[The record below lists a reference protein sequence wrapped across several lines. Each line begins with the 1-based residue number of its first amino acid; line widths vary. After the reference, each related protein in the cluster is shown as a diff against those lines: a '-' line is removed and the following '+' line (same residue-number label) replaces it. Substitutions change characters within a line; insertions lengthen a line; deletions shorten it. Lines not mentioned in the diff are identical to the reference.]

1 MLSYTS
7 VASTSLQ
14 LLQPLKFASISETY
28 TYLSPHIKYF
38 HGRHA
43 FYGSIA
49 AVCELV
55 IVIGLPLILLLEP
68 FVNGK
73 INFIKIKPLLDQF
86 QSPYKNKYR
95 WFAAYYLICRQAIVL
110 TVYTSNNSYNT
121 TLLYVN
127 IAILVIHLWIQPYK
141 TLFLNTMDSVI
152 LLFMVLVVVAPLL
165 PGSVTAVTLVF
176 ILFPPV
182 FICIYGSMKMIYWKL
197 TKRQP
202 HSPYVSSNGD
212 DGRVANRRYVYWFL
226 SYLLSTL
233 FDLLQG
239 FRASREVWIITKA
252 KL

>member
-95 WFAAYYLICRQAIVL
+95 WFAAYYLICRQAIEAIAL
-110 TVYTSNNSYNT
+110 ISFYINNDDNT
-121 TLLYVN
+121 TLLHVN
-127 IAILVIHLWIQPYK
+127 IAILIIHLWIQPYK
-141 TLFLNTMDSVI
+141 TIPQYNGQCDFV
-152 LLFMVLVVVAPLL
+152 
-165 PGSVTAVTLVF
+165 
-176 ILFPPV
+176 
-182 FICIYGSMKMIYWKL
+182 IYG
-197 TKRQP
+197 T
-202 HSPYVSSNGD
+202 SSG
-212 DGRVANRRYVYWFL
+212 
-226 SYLLSTL
+226 SS
-233 FDLLQG
+233 
-239 FRASREVWIITKA
+239 ITT
-252 KL
+252 